1 MLTEAFPKSL
11 AMIGGMV
18 GQMTVHP
25 DKTITRDLY
34 QRQPELAEYQVK
46 FELLARVATLYY
58 LEDKTQA
65 EIAKELGLSRQKV
78 QRLLKQAREQRVVEI
93 HIHAIPMSH
102 FQIENKLK
110 EIFNL
115 KNAIIATSHPDDRQ
129 RRLSVAQAAAAYLER
144 NLSDGAKVAF
154 GLGRNA
160 SEVANTFRP
169 TRSMNC
175 VYVSAMGGSARMG
188 DEINPNEICARIAL
202 RSGGKAQQLYAPAY
216 VESRQVRDLIMEQEA
231 VRETI
236 AIARMADIAIM
247 GIGTANDDSI
257 LVQAGCQSIDQMH
270 RLREIG
276 AVGEIVGNYFDR
288 NGKKVPSN
296 LDERVI
302 SLSLDELK
310 KIPLVIAVAS
320 EFDKDV
326 AILGALRTG
335 AINTLVTEC
344 QLALRILQLAGVTDM
359 EVECSYLGY
368 ADY

>member
-1 MLTEAFPKSL
+1 
-11 AMIGGMV
+11 
-18 GQMTVHP
+18 MTDSQHRVLSQNLFH
-25 DKTITRDLY
+25 
-34 QRQPELAEYQVK
+34 RQPELEESQVK

-65 EIAKELGLSRQKV
+65 EIAKEIGLSRQKV

-110 EIFNL
+110 EVFNL
-115 KNAIIATSHPDDRQ
+115 RDAIIAPSHPSERQ
-129 RRLSVAQAAAAYLER
+129 RRLSVAQAAAAYLDR
-144 NLSDGAKVAF
+144 NLKDGQKVAF

-169 TRSMNC
+169 TRALNC
-175 VYVSAMGGSARMG
+175 LFVSAMGGSARMG
-188 DEINPNEICARIAL
+188 DEINPNEICTRIAA

-216 VESRQVRDLIMEQEA
+216 VESKQVRKLFMEQEA

-236 AIARMADIAIM
+236 TLAREADIAVM

-257 LVQAGCQSIDQMH
+257 LVQAGCQTIDQMKN
-270 RLREIG
+270 LRKIG
-276 AVGEIVGNYFDR
+276 AVGEIVGNYFDM
-288 NGKKVPSN
+288 NGKKVPSD

-302 SLSLDELK
+302 SLSLQELK
-310 KIPLVIAVAS
+310 DIPLVIAVAS

-335 AINTLVTEC
+335 AIHTLVTEC
-344 QLALRILQLAGVTDM
+344 QLALTVLQYAGVSDM
-359 EVECSYLGY
+359 DVECSYLGY
-368 ADY
+368 AD